1 MLSIKNNKDI
11 WITRGDTAFIDLEV
25 RQPIF
30 PYDTYCLEEEDSV
43 LLTIRKNK
51 SDNIDEDNPIL
62 LQKELVEGRF
72 IFVNSDLKDF
82 EFGDYF
88 YDVQL
93 KFANGVVNTI
103 VGPSL
108 FKILPEVTY

>member
-1 MLSIKNNKDI
+1 MLSIKSNKDI
-11 WITRGDTAFIDLEV
+11 WITRGDNAFIDLEV
-25 RQPIF
+25 RQPNF

-51 SDNIDEDNPIL
+51 FDNIDGDNPVL
-62 LQKELVEGRF
+62 LQKELIEGRF
-72 IFVNSDLKDF
+72 IFTSSDLKEF

-93 KFANGVVNTI
+93 KFGNGVINTI
-103 VGPSL
+103 IGPNI
-108 FKILPEVTY
+108 FKVLPEVTY